1 MEDYQI
7 RVVEEKRELDAKLE
21 KLNVFLGTDLCKKLD
36 LAEIINLSRQS
47 VAMEM
52 YSKVLEERI
61 KHFAP

>member
-21 KLNVFLGTDLCKKLD
+21 KLNVFLGTGLCKKLD